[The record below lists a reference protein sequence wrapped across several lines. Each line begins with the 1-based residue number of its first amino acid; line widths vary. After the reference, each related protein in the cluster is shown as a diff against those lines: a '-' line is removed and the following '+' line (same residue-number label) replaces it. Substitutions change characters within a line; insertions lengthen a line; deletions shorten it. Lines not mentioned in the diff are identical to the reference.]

1 MYNDV
6 KYIVLQNT
14 SKTHTQCHLL
24 IFHLITGSQIQPESN
39 ISYTGAIAVSVIIP
53 SLFTFAIGLVIG
65 AVITYCFT
73 KRQQND
79 QIDVIEQ
86 PDSGP
91 VYDEV
96 SPTSVKTE
104 KFEMGENMAYGPTTV
119 RH

>member
-1 MYNDV
+1 M
-6 KYIVLQNT
+6 LQKLICQ
-14 SKTHTQCHLL
+14 KTHTRCHLL

-39 ISYTGAIAVSVIIP
+39 ISYAGAIAVSVIIP

-79 QIDVIEQ
+79 VIEQ
-86 PDSGP
+86 PGPGP

-104 KFEMGENMAYGPTTV
+104 KFEMGENMAYGPTAV